1 MSNSA
6 ALADL
11 QKVLIAPGKFNQVIC
26 ERHFEQIRN
35 ERRVADTAALSP
47 IELALPN
54 TVVLTGLR
62 KVLIAPGKSN
72 QNIWEKFR
80 ETSGSHA
87 NPDMQDTNAAFNAAW
102 TARGVQ
108 PGQRVCRFTARPVE
122 TQHP

>member
-11 QKVLIAPGKFNQVIC
+11 QKVLIAPGKFNQDIS
-26 ERHFEQIRN
+26 ERHFEQVRK
-35 ERRVADTAALSP
+35 ERVADTAGLSP
-47 IELALPN
+47 IELVALPN

-62 KVLIAPGKSN
+62 KVLIAPRKLN
-72 QNIWEKFR
+72 QDIWEKFR

-87 NPDMQDTNAAFNAAW
+87 HPDMHEANEAFNAAW
-102 TARGVQ
+102 TARGLQ
-108 PGQRVCRFTARPVE
+108 PGQRVCRFTAKLVQ

>member
-11 QKVLIAPGKFNQVIC
+11 QKVLIAPGKFNQDSC
-26 ERHFEQIRN
+26 ERHFEKIRK
-35 ERRVADTAALSP
+35 ERQVAGTAGLSP

-54 TVVLTGLR
+54 TAALADLQ

-72 QNIWEKFR
+72 QDIWEKFR
-80 ETSGSHA
+80 QTSGSHGH
-87 NPDMQDTNAAFNAAW
+87 PDMQETNAAFNAAW
-102 TARGVQ
+102 TARGVR
-108 PGQRVCRFTARPVE
+108 PGQRVCRFTAKLVQ